1 MTTTKLPKVMDP
13 EEYEKI
19 SKIELFEVR
28 EIKEPRPAD
37 YFIEDIDDLVVYL
50 KCLAKLNPDVGYLSA
65 IKLQKVLYLLF
76 AYYGA
81 FYGYQKFYLKEFETI
96 DDYVASYYLEL
107 TGPEFKFLPDELFPA
122 VFEGWATGPVIASV
136 HEKVKRGFYDDRV
149 NSLYLEVTNYENAG
163 SESTSSEPATNPIKS
178 PLDLFEEKLFKLEE
192 RPENIDVRNFVKG
205 YFLTELLALSDFV
218 LVQTVKLDRSFRDVY
233 GDGEDEVE
241 QISNREIIDEY
252 RVRVVNH

>member
-1 MTTTKLPKVMDP
+1 MDP

-28 EIKEPRPAD
+28 EVKEPRPAD
-37 YFIEDIDDLVVYL
+37 YFIEDTDDLVVYL
-50 KCLAKLNPDVGYLSA
+50 KCLAKLNPELGYLTA
-65 IKLQKVLYLLF
+65 IKLQKALYLLF

-107 TGPEFKFLPDELFPA
+107 TGPEFEFLPDQLCPA
-122 VFEGWATGPVIASV
+122 VFEGWASGPVIASV
-136 HEKVKRGFYDDRV
+136 YEKAKQGY
-149 NSLYLEVTNYENAG
+149 YESKVDALCSEITGSESAG
-163 SESTSSEPATNPIKS
+163 SEATSSDNDSSEATTTNS
-178 PLDLFEEKLFKLEE
+178 SMSAFELFEEKLFKLGQ
-192 RPENIDVRNFVKG
+192 RPENIELRNFVKG
-205 YFLTELLALSDFV
+205 YFLTDILPVSDFV

-241 QISNREIIDEY
+241 EISNREIIDEY
-252 RVRVVNH
+252 RIRVVNH